1 MVKKTHNDPQNTTQ
15 KTTNCAT
22 LILLTTG
29 GERKCAG
36 RVSSSCVISGTR
48 RVTQV
53 KNPVIS
59 YERRR
64 AALN

>member
-1 MVKKTHNDPQNTTQ
+1 MVKKTNNGPQNTTQ
-15 KTTNCAT
+15 KTIDCAT
-22 LILLTTG
+22 LTPVTIE
-29 GERKCAG
+29 GERRCAG

-59 YERRR
+59 YERP
-64 AALN
+64 N